1 MWRPVLIVLQPTPFC
16 NISCDYCY
24 LRSRNDRSIMSVE
37 VVGAIR
43 DNIFPRIS
51 PDATPVIIWHAG
63 EPTVVPVSWY
73 WRTYSELRRAAPQ
86 DANFSLQ
93 SNGVSLSREWL
104 SFLKETETQV
114 GLSIDGPQMFHDM
127 RRKTRNGKGTW
138 ALVMRT
144 LFDLQAAH
152 IHPNVVTVLHPL
164 SLQAADEYFEFYR
177 DNGITHVSFSIDE
190 AEGCNLASSFGA
202 DQRDMIAEFLFNLLK
217 RAYVEQ
223 YPLHIKE
230 VERIASVLA
239 GGELNNEQV
248 DAWQVVVV
256 AANGD
261 VTTFSPEFM
270 EVRSKAHNNFNFG
283 NILKDDFEQLF
294 ESSLIAMTQA
304 QVRRGVESCK
314 VKCQYFAVCGGG
326 APSNKMQE
334 NGSLESAETAFCRL
348 SVQPAADAFRK
359 FLQWSAQHARRDDST
374 FKSAFVIS

>member
-1 MWRPVLIVLQPTPFC
+1 
-16 NISCDYCY
+16 
-24 LRSRNDRSIMSVE
+24 MSAA

-43 DNIFPRIS
+43 DKIFPRMS
-51 PDATPVIIWHAG
+51 PDAAPAIIWHAG

-73 WRTYSELRRAAPQ
+73 RRTYSELRRTAPRQ
-86 DANFSLQ
+86 ANFSLQ
-93 SNGVSLSREWL
+93 SNGVALSGEWL
-104 SFLKETETQV
+104 SFLKETETQI
-114 GLSIDGPQMFHDM
+114 GLSIDGPRTFHDM

-138 ALVMRT
+138 ALVMQT
-144 LFDLQAAH
+144 LRELQAAR

-164 SLQAADEYFEFYR
+164 SLRAADQYFEFYR

-190 AEGCNLASSFGA
+190 AEGCHSASSFGKA
-202 DQRDMIAEFLFNLLK
+202 EQRDMIAEFLFSLLK
-217 RAYVEQ
+217 RAYAEQ

-283 NILKDDFEQLF
+283 NILRDDFDRLF
-294 ESSLIAMTQA
+294 ESDLIATTQA
-304 QVRRGVESCK
+304 QIRRGIDRCRAQ
-314 VKCQYFAVCGGG
+314 CRYFAVCGGG
-326 APSNKMQE
+326 APANKMQE
-334 NGSLESAETAFCRL
+334 NASLESSETMFCRM
-348 SVQPAADAFRK
+348 SVQPAAEAVRK
-359 FLQWSAQHARRDDST
+359 FVQWGARKALPGYSI
-374 FKSAFVIS
+374 FNGAIAAELNA